1 MMKSH
6 SENPLTWLRG
16 AVFATALRLSLI
28 GKPVPCPRPRVSRNG
43 GVFYPKNYT
52 DWRDA
57 ALKQL
62 TAGVGG
68 FKEPVAVAL
77 DAIVERPKTTVRLLP
92 GGDVDNYAKSV
103 LDILT
108 KVKVWLD
115 DDLVELLL
123 VRKRWAVM
131 GEEAGFNVWIG
142 PMGVPA

>member
-1 MMKSH
+1 M
-6 SENPLTWLRG
+6 
-16 AVFATALRLSLI
+16 
-28 GKPVPCPRPRVSRNG
+28 
-43 GVFYPKNYT
+43 FYPKNYT

-62 TAGVGG
+62 TAGVGC

-123 VRKRWAVM
+123 VRKRWAVK
-131 GEEAGFNVWIG
+131 GEEAGFNIWIG
-142 PMGVPA
+142 PMGEPA